1 LFEPP
6 GHHNLFM
13 KNVAI
18 LGGLLTLILILI
30 LILILFVVVVGPGR
44 YSIDCR
50 IG

>member
-1 LFEPP
+1 MFEPP

-18 LGGLLTLILILI
+18 LGGLLTLILT
-30 LILILFVVVVGPGR
+30 LILFVVGPGR
-44 YSIDCR
+44 YSIDRR

>member
-13 KNVAI
+13 KNVSI

-30 LILILFVVVVGPGR
+30 LFVVGPGR
-44 YSIDCR
+44 YSIDRR